1 MRTQPDIVAI
11 IIKIT
16 LKNKHRHIKK
26 KRKNN
31 STGLYKSRFFFSVI
45 FVNTAVVNLTWNVR
59 LQNIYIYIVTR
70 PFHHFFQLVFETSKE
85 HRTKSHL
92 PKFTA
97 TIMEIFTTEADAV
110 CFTCRPS
117 LRKLERRYR
126 AERFNSSRS
135 K

>member
-45 FVNTAVVNLTWNVR
+45 FVNTAVVNLT
-59 LQNIYIYIVTR
+59 
-70 PFHHFFQLVFETSKE
+70 
-85 HRTKSHL
+85 
-92 PKFTA
+92 
-97 TIMEIFTTEADAV
+97 
-110 CFTCRPS
+110 
-117 LRKLERRYR
+117 
-126 AERFNSSRS
+126 
-135 K
+135 